1 MNKIKFDLE
10 YCHGINKLG
19 HEFNFTKNNSS
30 LIYAPNG
37 TMKTSFTKTLLDLKK
52 GIDSKDNIFTDR
64 VSKRNILKSD
74 GNSLLANELL
84 VVESFKDNYESE
96 KMTTLL
102 VSKELK
108 KEYDTINKSIDSK
121 KNELLKL
128 LSKISGVSARTIEEQ
143 ISGDLTQ
150 GNNKFLQGLDS
161 IYETNGLDEIDNFAY
176 LKYSTIINDKVKVFL
191 EAKDV
196 KKLLEEYIE
205 KYNELMEN
213 STLFKKGVF
222 NHTNAN
228 TISKQLD
235 DNGFFNAKYKL
246 IMSDDNIVNSRKEL
260 DDLIST
266 AKNEILADEALSSK
280 FDKIDKLIIKNQALT
295 GLRGILEQN
304 QELIKELYDYNN
316 FKQKIW
322 KSYLKYDKDIN
333 SSYVALLQLYN
344 NSKEK
349 IKEIL
354 KKAREE
360 RTKWDNV
367 VSIFNNRFDVP
378 FIVEIENQEDVIL
391 KESTPTLVFK
401 YKDNDG
407 VSEKSVSRSELLN
420 VLSQGEKRAFY
431 IMSVVFEIEGIKE
444 EETKTLV
451 IFDDIADSFD
461 YKNKYAIVEYLKD
474 VKEEKNIFNMII
486 LTHNFDFY
494 RTVGKRLNARCLMTT
509 KSESEIKIENG
520 KYTKDIF
527 NQWKNKFYNNDRI
540 LIASIPFIRNISDYL
555 KGNDSDEYMCLTHLL
570 HIKSDTNQ
578 IKVSKLEEIY
588 KELWRTEKTIDNN
601 ERYVLDI
608 IFEQADEICSE
619 STESLN
625 LENKIVLSMAIRLK
639 AETYML
645 DRIKKYI
652 NNDAS
657 FEEFKNNIKGNQTA
671 VLLEEFKKM
680 YTNDYHT
687 IKKLDQV
694 NLMTSENIHVNSF
707 MYEPLLDLSENHL
720 KSLYNQMQNLLDDE
734 TVDEDQVGLEVAE
747 TSEIQ

>member
-1 MNKIKFDLE
+1 MDKIRFDLE

-19 HEFNFTKNNSS
+19 YEFNFTKNNSS

-52 GIDSKDNIFTDR
+52 GVDSKDNIFTDR
-64 VSKRNILKSD
+64 TSKRDILKSD

-121 KNELLKL
+121 KSELLKL
-128 LSKISGVSARTIEEQ
+128 LAKISGVSARGIEEQ
-143 ISGDLTQ
+143 FSYDLTQ
-150 GNNKFLQGLDS
+150 DRRKFLQGLDN
-161 IYETNGLDEIDNFAY
+161 IYETNGLDEIDNFGY
-176 LKYSTIINDKVKVFL
+176 LKYSTIINDKVKGFL
-191 EAKDV
+191 DTKDV
-196 KKLLEEYIE
+196 KTLLEEYIE
-205 KYNELMEN
+205 KYNELIGN

-228 TISKQLD
+228 VISKQLD
-235 DNGFFNAKYKL
+235 DNGFFNAEYKL
-246 IMSDDNIVNSRKEL
+246 IMGDSNVVNSKEEL
-260 DDLIST
+260 EALISA
-266 AKNEILADEALSSK
+266 AKNEILTDKDLSSK
-280 FDKIDKLIIKNQALT
+280 FEKIDKLIIKNKELN
-295 GLRGILEQN
+295 GLREILESN

-316 FKQKIW
+316 FKKKIW
-322 KSYLKYDKDIN
+322 KSYLKYDKNIN
-333 SSYVALLQLYN
+333 NSYIALLELYN
-344 NSKEK
+344 DSKEK
-349 IKEIL
+349 IKNIL

-391 KESTPTLVFK
+391 KESTPSLVFK
-401 YKDNDG
+401 YKDGEN
-407 VSEKSVSRSELLN
+407 EKSVSRSELLN

-444 EETKTLV
+444 DGNKTLV

-474 VKEEKNIFNMII
+474 IKEEKDIFNMII

-494 RTVGKRLNARCLMTT
+494 RTVGKKLKSRCLMTT

-520 KYTKDIF
+520 KYTRDIF
-527 NQWKNKFYNNDRI
+527 NQWKNKFDKDDRI
-540 LIASIPFIRNISDYL
+540 LIATIPFIRNISDYL

-570 HIKSDTNQ
+570 HIKTDTKN

-588 KELWRTEKTIDNN
+588 RELWRTEKTIDKND
-601 ERYVLDI
+601 RLVLDI
-608 IFEQADEICSE
+608 IFDQADEICSE
-619 STESLN
+619 KIETLN
-625 LENKIVLSMAIRLK
+625 LENKIVLSIAIRLK
-639 AETYML
+639 AEIYML
-645 DRIKKYI
+645 DKIKAFV
-652 NNDAS
+652 NNEEK
-657 FEEFKNNIKGNQTA
+657 FEKFKSNISGNQTE
-671 VLLEEFKKM
+671 VLLDEFKKL
-680 YTNDYHT
+680 YTNDFET
-687 IKKLDQV
+687 IKKLDKV
-694 NLMTSENIHVNSF
+694 SLMTSENIHVNSF
-707 MYEPLLDLSENHL
+707 MYEPLLDLSEIHL
-720 KSLYNQMQNLLDDE
+720 KSLYNQMQDLLDCE
-734 TVDEDQVGLEVAE
+734 VVDEDLRALEVAE
-747 TSEIQ
+747 TSEV

>member
-1 MNKIKFDLE
+1 MNKIRVDLE
-10 YCHGINKLG
+10 YCHGINKLEY
-19 HEFNFTKNNSS
+19 EFNFTKNNSS
-30 LIYAPNG
+30 IIYSPNG

-52 GIDSKDNIFTDR
+52 GVESKDNIFNDR
-64 VSKRNILKSD
+64 ESKRTITKSD
-74 GNSLLANELL
+74 GSSLLAKELL

-96 KMTTLL
+96 KMTNLL

-108 KEYDTINKSIDSK
+108 KEYDSINKSIDSK

-128 LSKISGVSARTIEEQ
+128 LSKMSGVSVRLIEDQ
-143 ISGDLTQ
+143 VSYDLTQ
-150 GNNKFLQGLDS
+150 NKNKFLQGLED
-161 IYETNGLDEIDNFAY
+161 IYETNGLEKIDNFAY
-176 LKYSTIINDKVKVFL
+176 LKYSTIINEKVKEFL
-191 EAKDV
+191 ETKDV
-196 KKLLEEYIE
+196 KILLEEYIE
-205 KYNELMEN
+205 KYNELMDN
-213 STLFKKGVF
+213 SSLFKKGIF

-228 TISKQLD
+228 VISKQLD
-235 DNGFFNAKYKL
+235 NNGFFGAKYKL
-246 IMSDDNIVNSRKEL
+246 IMGDDNIINSKIEL
-260 DDLIST
+260 EELISD
-266 AKNEILADEALSSK
+266 AKNQILTDKDLLSK
-280 FDKIDKLIIKNQALT
+280 FEKIDKLIIKNKELN
-295 GLRGILEQN
+295 GLRTILERN
-304 QELIKELYDYNN
+304 QELIKEIYNYN
-316 FKQKIW
+316 DFKQKMW

-333 SSYVALLQLYN
+333 SSYVELLQLYN
-344 NSKEK
+344 NSKNK
-349 IKEIL
+349 IKKIL
-354 KKAREE
+354 KDAREE

-407 VSEKSVSRSELLN
+407 KTEKSVSRSELLN

-444 EETKTLV
+444 EESKTLV

-474 VKEEKNIFNMII
+474 IKEKRDTFNMII

-509 KSESEIKIENG
+509 KSEVEIKIENG
-520 KYTKDIF
+520 RYTKDIF
-527 NQWKNKFYNNDRI
+527 NQWKNKFDKNDRI

-555 KGNDSDEYMCLTHLL
+555 KGNDSDEYICLTHLL
-570 HIKSDTNQ
+570 HIKSDTET

-588 KELWRTEKTIDNN
+588 KELWRTEKNIDNN
-601 ERYVLDI
+601 ERFVLDI
-608 IFEQADEICSE
+608 IFKQADNICDE
-619 STESLN
+619 QVETLN
-625 LENKIVLSMAIRLK
+625 LENKIVLSIAIRLK

-645 DRIKKYI
+645 DKIKAYA
-652 NNDAS
+652 NNEEK
-657 FEEFKNNIKGNQTA
+657 FEEFKNNVKGNQTA
-671 VLLEEFKKM
+671 VLLEEFKKL
-680 YTNDYHT
+680 YSDDLEI

-720 KSLYNQMQNLLDDE
+720 KSLYNQMQYLLDGYTIDE
-734 TVDEDQVGLEVAE
+734 NLAELEVAE
-747 TSEIQ
+747 TSEI